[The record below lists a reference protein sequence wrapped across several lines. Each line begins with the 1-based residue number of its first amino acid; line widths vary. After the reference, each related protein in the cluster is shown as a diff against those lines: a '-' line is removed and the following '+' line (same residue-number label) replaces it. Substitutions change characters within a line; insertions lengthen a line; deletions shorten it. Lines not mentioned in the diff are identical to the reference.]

1 MERIITHQ
9 MGGVEAMKTISYEKA
24 ATEQEKENEKNE
36 VLSCNQ
42 LLKNLLKTNLR
53 LLKINDINTFLM
65 F

>member
-1 MERIITHQ
+1 MERIITTQ
-9 MGGVEAMKTISYEKA
+9 SGGVDAMRTVSYEKA
-24 ATEQEKENEKNE
+24 AAQHEKEAQKNE

-53 LLKINDINTFLM
+53 LLKINDISTFLL

>member
-1 MERIITHQ
+1 MERTITHQ
-9 MGGVEAMKTISYEKA
+9 MGGVEAMKAISYEKA
-24 ATEQEKENEKNE
+24 AEAQEKEAQKNE

-42 LLKNLLKTNLR
+42 LIKNLLKTNLR